1 MPAFDGPERLAA
13 FREATRLLLAYAPYR
28 YHVHRMVTDLMHRQV
43 VGYRRP
49 PFWLNWWSTVDI
61 EA

>member
-1 MPAFDGPERLAA
+1 M
-13 FREATRLLLAYAPYR
+13 LAYAPYR